1 MRNVRMRSLPHR
13 SAGGGRPQKG
23 RDLHGTAVIP
33 KLVAFLVL
41 PAEVRLVVC
50 ANKGV
55 CGQCNV
61 RVVHQGR
68 LASSSGCRTTCSPV
82 AHVCQHAPGT

>member
-1 MRNVRMRSLPHR
+1 MHNAHMHPLPCR

-41 PAEVRLVVC
+41 PAEVLRWMSKV
-50 ANKGV
+50 G
-55 CGQCNV
+55 
-61 RVVHQGR
+61 GR
-68 LASSSGCRTTCSPV
+68 WKASWCKWAGL
-82 AHVCQHAPGT
+82 